1 MAASK
6 GYPSR
11 STKGKHIIG
20 DVDGFGP
27 NLPGLLES
35 TRCSQDGQ
43 FALVSASSG
52 ENNDNPDGDGL
63 FGCRVCPLGR

>member
-11 STKGKHIIG
+11 STKGKHIIS

-52 ENNDNPDGDGL
+52 EKQ
-63 FGCRVCPLGR
+63 R